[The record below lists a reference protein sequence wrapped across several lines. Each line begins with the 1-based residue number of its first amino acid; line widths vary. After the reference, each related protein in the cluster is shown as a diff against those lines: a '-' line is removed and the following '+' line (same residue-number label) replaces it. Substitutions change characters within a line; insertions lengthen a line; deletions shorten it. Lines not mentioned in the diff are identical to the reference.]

1 MNKDHKTR
9 VAVLLRGQ
17 PRLADLG
24 GLLYKRTIQDRFWDV
39 DFRVVAGSWNTSTAT
54 MSTTPS
60 SDILQ
65 REFSSSRLSESLSV
79 LLQNWGPGHI
89 RQCRTSELM
98 HLCHSLFGCVQKYKD
113 ISSHWTLGSSSY
125 GIPFPL
131 GGGGLADAYTRNILD
146 DIVLGGKDP
155 LRQGGTQ
162 VFEDSVKLELLQLH
176 YILGQIWCMG
186 EAYNSYKIWMDS
198 NPAWTPDVI
207 WCTRPDAYTWF
218 PDDVWHKMK
227 VALRSQGGIHTSM
240 VGIQAGRPRISDYN
254 FFATPAELE
263 HFGNISDNL
272 LDAWA
277 NRPELLLNLIGS
289 GSNLQHQLWSI
300 VFRNTNIH
308 QLNPNLCPLVENV
321 LRPVLGLEGAVTE
334 TLVDP
339 SAINM
344 KLLNEYI
351 AQRYVYPV
359 PTVDPD
365 SVSIGNTWN
374 DIMSD

>member
-1 MNKDHKTR
+1 M
-9 VAVLLRGQ
+9 
-17 PRLADLG
+17 
-24 GLLYKRTIQDRFWDV
+24 
-39 DFRVVAGSWNTSTAT
+39 
-54 MSTTPS
+54 
-60 SDILQ
+60 
-65 REFSSSRLSESLSV
+65 
-79 LLQNWGPGHI
+79 
-89 RQCRTSELM
+89 
-98 HLCHSLFGCVQKYKD
+98 
-113 ISSHWTLGSSSY
+113 GSSSY

-227 VALRSQGGIHTSM
+227 VALQSQGGIHTSM
-240 VGIQAGRPRISDYN
+240 VGIQ
-254 FFATPAELE
+254 
-263 HFGNISDNL
+263 
-272 LDAWA
+272 
-277 NRPELLLNLIGS
+277 
-289 GSNLQHQLWSI
+289 
-300 VFRNTNIH
+300 
-308 QLNPNLCPLVENV
+308 V
-321 LRPVLGLEGAVTE
+321 LRPVEGLTDAVTE